1 MKVII
6 DKLPSMKR
14 DLALD
19 VGCGEC
25 NLTEDLLK
33 HEFKKIILLEKDK
46 KLYEKANEYINKY

>member
-1 MKVII
+1 
-6 DKLPSMKR
+6 MKR

>member
-1 MKVII
+1 MKEII

-46 KLYEKANEYINKY
+46 KLYEKANEYINK

>member
-46 KLYEKANEYINKY
+46 KLYEKANEYINK